1 MKIKGGNNMIKDI
14 YNMADEKMDKTI
26 LNLKNDFASLK
37 AGRATPSML
46 DRIQVECYGSM
57 MPINQLANVSV
68 PEPRVLLIQPWD
80 KNSIKDIEKSILKSD
95 LGINPSNDG
104 NVIRLV
110 IPELTEETRK
120 ELVKVIKKTAE
131 EAKISIRSIRKD
143 CNNKIKNLKK
153 EDDISEDDIKV
164 AENEIQKKTDKF
176 IKEIDNLV
184 DKKESEVMSV

>member
-1 MKIKGGNNMIKDI
+1 MIKDI